1 MLGLVVLKIASRSGT
16 EPSVVIISCT
26 IIKHIGTGLVPGHL
40 LDFRNRNIVK
50 VPHNLFMMFE
60 YLTSRRLLHANLLIL
75 GVSRIINIWVL
86 LLLSAWLPWL
96 KGELPDETLLG
107 RLLAELL
114 LRGGVVGRPAL
125 GRVVGILLLNARLL
139 QVGVIALLKLGEELH
154 L

>member
-1 MLGLVVLKIASRSGT
+1 
-16 EPSVVIISCT
+16 
-26 IIKHIGTGLVPGHL
+26 
-40 LDFRNRNIVK
+40 
-50 VPHNLFMMFE
+50 MFE

-86 LLLSAWLPWL
+86 LLLSAGLPWL
-96 KGELPDETLLG
+96 QGELPDETLLG

-154 L
+154 LRGVMVHSGTLHLLMHHLRRGRVMHIVVLFAVNDGVSNVLECTWLCLWLESLSVIV